1 MITAPYDAALTRNAV
16 GVPTRPMTMPATAGP
31 AIRAR
36 LKMALLSAIAFGM
49 SLCPTISVTKVCR
62 VGLSTTVT
70 RPSAKASR

>member
-1 MITAPYDAALTRNAV
+1 M
-16 GVPTRPMTMPATAGP
+16 GVPTRPMMIPAMAGP

-49 SLCPTISVTKVCR
+49 SVCPTISVTKVCR

-70 RPSAKASR
+70 MPRASASR